1 MKSSQ
6 SYILWLSIATALG
19 AAIYFN
25 SLSFFT
31 KDEPIY
37 SDSIIQ
43 EIPELSSVKD
53 EVDVSIKNV
62 LIYPKQYDKNSIY
75 IDTEISNMNGEG
87 SIQIALT
94 NNGNLVASSEI
105 TLKKNTSNFSQS
117 FLISEK
123 INFNKDFEISI
134 SALQGEKN
142 IVNNRHIFKSNLKI
156 EKPKIAIISGKL
168 NFNSPYISNNLN
180 TEYDHFFP
188 DPINGEMDIT
198 DFWFTEYDIILFD
211 NFPVKPVSDKW
222 FNLFLKKI
230 ISEKSSIIMN
240 SRLSQDVEVLKK
252 FFPIFGIQFED
263 NIDLKNF
270 DNYSRHTKD
279 SFKSS
284 FISSN
289 EIYNVSKN
297 LLSELNDTIDWITL
311 DTEIQF
317 SFYLAN
323 KDYKV
328 NEPIL
333 IYGYSN
339 LVNSEIKNVTANVF
353 RDKEIIETVQ
363 FLYNPVSGYYFTQ
376 FEANDIG
383 DYNFDIINN
392 NKIIDTINVNIYD

>member
-1 MKSSQ
+1 MK
-6 SYILWLSIATALG
+6 LLNKFRN
-19 AAIYFN
+19 YFVIVCPFLMFIISCTSN
-25 SLSFFT
+25 EDISNRIDELNTSKIEDT
-31 KDEPIY
+31 IDEPI
-37 SDSIIQ
+37 D
-43 EIPELSSVKD
+43 L
-53 EVDVSIKNV
+53 SIKNI
-62 LIYPKQYDKNSIY
+62 LIYPNKFDKNSFY
-75 IDTEISNMNGEG
+75 IDTEIFSDRFGQGEV
-87 SIQIALT
+87 QIALL
-94 NNGNLVASSEI
+94 NDGKLVAYNPIII
-105 TLKKNTSNFSQS
+105 TSDERNYFQS
-117 FLISEK
+117 FLISED
-123 INFNKDFEISI
+123 IDFEKDFEISI

-263 NIDLKNF
+263 NMDLKNF

-311 DTEIQF
+311 DTEIQY

>member
-1 MKSSQ
+1 MK
-6 SYILWLSIATALG
+6 LLNKFRN
-19 AAIYFN
+19 YFVFVCPFLMFIISCTSN
-25 SLSFFT
+25 EDTSNRIDELNTSKIEDT
-31 KDEPIY
+31 IDEPI
-37 SDSIIQ
+37 D
-43 EIPELSSVKD
+43 L
-53 EVDVSIKNV
+53 SIKNI
-62 LIYPKQYDKNSIY
+62 LIYPNKFDKNSFY
-75 IDTEISNMNGEG
+75 IDTEIFSDRFGQGEV
-87 SIQIALT
+87 QIALL
-94 NNGNLVASSEI
+94 NDGKLVAYNPIII
-105 TLKKNTSNFSQS
+105 TSDERNYFQS
-117 FLISEK
+117 FLISED
-123 INFNKDFEISI
+123 IDFEKDFEIGI

-211 NFPVKPVSDKW
+211 NFPIKPVSDKW

>member
-1 MKSSQ
+1 MK
-6 SYILWLSIATALG
+6 LLNKFRN
-19 AAIYFN
+19 YFVFVCPFLMFIISCTSN
-25 SLSFFT
+25 EDTSNRIDELNTSKIEDT
-31 KDEPIY
+31 IDEPI
-37 SDSIIQ
+37 D
-43 EIPELSSVKD
+43 L
-53 EVDVSIKNV
+53 SIKNI
-62 LIYPKQYDKNSIY
+62 LIYPNKFDKNSFY
-75 IDTEISNMNGEG
+75 IDTEIFSDRFGQGEV
-87 SIQIALT
+87 QIALL
-94 NNGNLVASSEI
+94 NDGKLVAYNPIII
-105 TLKKNTSNFSQS
+105 TSDERNYFQS
-117 FLISEK
+117 FLISED
-123 INFNKDFEISI
+123 IDFEKDFEISI

-240 SRLSQDVEVLKK
+240 SRLSQDIEVLKK

-263 NIDLKNF
+263 NMDLKNF

>member
-1 MKSSQ
+1 MFIISCTSNEDI
-6 SYILWLSIATALG
+6 SNRIDELNPSI
-19 AAIYFN
+19 IEKN
-25 SLSFFT
+25 I
-31 KDEPIY
+31 DEPI
-37 SDSIIQ
+37 D
-43 EIPELSSVKD
+43 L
-53 EVDVSIKNV
+53 SIKNI
-62 LIYPKQYDKNSIY
+62 LIYPNKFDKNSFY
-75 IDTEISNMNGEG
+75 IDTEIFSDRFGQGEV
-87 SIQIALT
+87 QIALL
-94 NNGNLVASSEI
+94 NDGKLVAYNSIII
-105 TLKKNTSNFSQS
+105 TSDESNYFQS
-117 FLISEK
+117 FLIYED
-123 INFNKDFEISI
+123 IDFEKDFEIGI

-168 NFNSPYISNNLN
+168 NFNSPYIANNLN

-263 NIDLKNF
+263 NMDLKNF
-270 DNYSRHTKD
+270 DNYSRHTKN

-297 LLSELNDTIDWITL
+297 LLTELNDTIDWIIL
-311 DTEIQF
+311 DTEIQY

-339 LVNSEIKNVTANVF
+339 LVNSEIKNVTAKVF
-353 RDKEIIETVQ
+353 RNKEIVETIQ
-363 FLYNPVSGYYFTQ
+363 FLYNPVSGYYFSQ

>member
-1 MKSSQ
+1 MLIISCTSNEDTSNRIDELNPSK
-6 SYILWLSIATALG
+6 IEDTI
-19 AAIYFN
+19 
-25 SLSFFT
+25 
-31 KDEPIY
+31 DEPI
-37 SDSIIQ
+37 D
-43 EIPELSSVKD
+43 L
-53 EVDVSIKNV
+53 SIKNI
-62 LIYPKQYDKNSIY
+62 LIYPNKFDKNSFY
-75 IDTEISNMNGEG
+75 IDTEIFSDRFGQGEV
-87 SIQIALT
+87 QIALL
-94 NNGNLVASSEI
+94 NDGKLVAYNPIII
-105 TLKKNTSNFSQS
+105 TSDERNYFQS
-117 FLISEK
+117 FLISED
-123 INFNKDFEISI
+123 IDFEKDFEISI

>member
-1 MKSSQ
+1 MK
-6 SYILWLSIATALG
+6 LLNKFRN
-19 AAIYFN
+19 YFVFVCPFLMFIISCTSN
-25 SLSFFT
+25 EDTSNRIDELNTSKIEDT
-31 KDEPIY
+31 IDEPI
-37 SDSIIQ
+37 D
-43 EIPELSSVKD
+43 L
-53 EVDVSIKNV
+53 SIKNI
-62 LIYPKQYDKNSIY
+62 LIYPNKFDKNSFY
-75 IDTEISNMNGEG
+75 IDTEIFSDRFGQGEV
-87 SIQIALT
+87 QIALL
-94 NNGNLVASSEI
+94 NDGKLVAYNPIII
-105 TLKKNTSNFSQS
+105 TSDERNYFQS
-117 FLISEK
+117 FLISED
-123 INFNKDFEISI
+123 IDFEKDFEISI

-156 EKPKIAIISGKL
+156 KKPKIAIISGKL

-180 TEYDHFFP
+180 TEYDHFYP

-240 SRLSQDVEVLKK
+240 SRLSQDVEVLEK

-263 NIDLKNF
+263 NMDLKNF
-270 DNYSRHTKD
+270 DNYSRHTKN

>member
-1 MKSSQ
+1 MK
-6 SYILWLSIATALG
+6 LLNKFRN
-19 AAIYFN
+19 YFVFVCPFLMFIISCTSN
-25 SLSFFT
+25 EDTSNRIDELNTSKIEDT
-31 KDEPIY
+31 IDEPI
-37 SDSIIQ
+37 D
-43 EIPELSSVKD
+43 L
-53 EVDVSIKNV
+53 SIKNI
-62 LIYPKQYDKNSIY
+62 LIYPNKFDKNSFY
-75 IDTEISNMNGEG
+75 IDTEIFSDRFGQGEV
-87 SIQIALT
+87 QIALL
-94 NNGNLVASSEI
+94 NDGKLVAYNPIII
-105 TLKKNTSNFSQS
+105 TSDERNYFQS
-117 FLISEK
+117 FLISED
-123 INFNKDFEISI
+123 IDFEKDFEISI

-156 EKPKIAIISGKL
+156 EKLKIAIISGKL

-198 DFWFTEYDIILFD
+198 DFWFTEYDIILLD

-263 NIDLKNF
+263 NMDLKNF
-270 DNYSRHTKD
+270 DNYSRHTKN

>member
-1 MKSSQ
+1 MK
-6 SYILWLSIATALG
+6 LLNKFRN
-19 AAIYFN
+19 YFVFVCPFLMFIISCTSN
-25 SLSFFT
+25 EDTSNRIDELNTSKIEDT
-31 KDEPIY
+31 IDEPI
-37 SDSIIQ
+37 D
-43 EIPELSSVKD
+43 L
-53 EVDVSIKNV
+53 SIKNI
-62 LIYPKQYDKNSIY
+62 LIYPNKFDKNSFY
-75 IDTEISNMNGEG
+75 IDTEIFSDRFGQGEV
-87 SIQIALT
+87 QIALL
-94 NNGNLVASSEI
+94 NDGKLVAYNPIII
-105 TLKKNTSNFSQS
+105 TSDERNYFQS
-117 FLISEK
+117 FLISED
-123 INFNKDFEISI
+123 IDFEKDFEISI

-311 DTEIQF
+311 DTEIQY

-339 LVNSEIKNVTANVF
+339 LVNSEIKNVSANVF
-353 RDKEIIETVQ
+353 RNKEIIETVQ
-363 FLYNPVSGYYFTQ
+363 FLYNPVSGYYFSQ

>member
-1 MKSSQ
+1 MKLLNKFRNYFVFVCPFLMFIISCTSNEDI
-6 SYILWLSIATALG
+6 SNGIDKLNPSIIAET
-19 AAIYFN
+19 I
-25 SLSFFT
+25 
-31 KDEPIY
+31 DEPI
-37 SDSIIQ
+37 D
-43 EIPELSSVKD
+43 L
-53 EVDVSIKNV
+53 SIKNI
-62 LIYPKQYDKNSIY
+62 LIYPNKFDKNSFY
-75 IDTEISNMNGEG
+75 IDTEIFSDRFGQGEV
-87 SIQIALT
+87 QIALL
-94 NNGNLVASSEI
+94 NDGKLVAYNPIII
-105 TLKKNTSNFSQS
+105 TSDERNYFQS
-117 FLISEK
+117 FLISED
-123 INFNKDFEISI
+123 IDFEKDFEISI

-328 NEPIL
+328 NEQIL

>member
-1 MKSSQ
+1 MK
-6 SYILWLSIATALG
+6 LLNKFRN
-19 AAIYFN
+19 YFVIVCPFLMFIISCTSN
-25 SLSFFT
+25 EDISNGIDKLNPSKIEET
-31 KDEPIY
+31 IDEPI
-37 SDSIIQ
+37 D
-43 EIPELSSVKD
+43 L
-53 EVDVSIKNV
+53 SIKNI
-62 LIYPKQYDKNSIY
+62 LIYPNKFDKNSFY
-75 IDTEISNMNGEG
+75 IDAEIFSHRFGQGEV
-87 SIQIALT
+87 QIALM
-94 NNGNLVASSEI
+94 NDGKLVAYNPIII
-105 TLKKNTSNFSQS
+105 TSDKSNYFQS
-117 FLISEK
+117 FLISED
-123 INFNKDFEISI
+123 IDFEKDFEIGI

-142 IVNNRHIFKSNLKI
+142 IVNNRYIFKSNLKI

-168 NFNSPYISNNLN
+168 NFNTPYISNNLN

-263 NIDLKNF
+263 NMDLKNF
-270 DNYSRHTKD
+270 DNYSRHTKN

-297 LLSELNDTIDWITL
+297 LLSELNDTIDWIIL
-311 DTEIQF
+311 DTEIQY

-328 NEPIL
+328 HEPIL

-339 LVNSEIKNVTANVF
+339 LVNSEIKNVTAKVF
-353 RDKEIIETVQ
+353 RNKEIVETIQ
-363 FLYNPVSGYYFTQ
+363 FLYNPVSGYYFSQ

>member
-1 MKSSQ
+1 MK
-6 SYILWLSIATALG
+6 LLNKFRN
-19 AAIYFN
+19 YFVFVCPFLMFIISCTSN
-25 SLSFFT
+25 EDTSNRIDELNTSKIEDT
-31 KDEPIY
+31 IDEPI
-37 SDSIIQ
+37 D
-43 EIPELSSVKD
+43 L
-53 EVDVSIKNV
+53 SIKNI
-62 LIYPKQYDKNSIY
+62 LIYPNKFDKNSFY
-75 IDTEISNMNGEG
+75 IDAEIFSDRFGQGEV
-87 SIQIALT
+87 QIALL
-94 NNGNLVASSEI
+94 NDGKLVAYNPIII
-105 TLKKNTSNFSQS
+105 TSDERNYFQS
-117 FLISEK
+117 FLISED
-123 INFNKDFEISI
+123 IDFEKDFEISI

>member
-1 MKSSQ
+1 MK
-6 SYILWLSIATALG
+6 LLNKFRN
-19 AAIYFN
+19 YFVFVCPFLMFIISCTSN
-25 SLSFFT
+25 EDTSNRIDELNTSKIEDT
-31 KDEPIY
+31 IDEPI
-37 SDSIIQ
+37 D
-43 EIPELSSVKD
+43 L
-53 EVDVSIKNV
+53 SIKNI
-62 LIYPKQYDKNSIY
+62 LIYPNKFDKNSFY
-75 IDTEISNMNGEG
+75 IDTEIFSDRFGQGEV
-87 SIQIALT
+87 QIALL
-94 NNGNLVASSEI
+94 NDGKLVAYNPIII
-105 TLKKNTSNFSQS
+105 TSDERNYFQS
-117 FLISEK
+117 FLISED
-123 INFNKDFEISI
+123 IDFEKDFEISI

-198 DFWFTEYDIILFD
+198 DFWFTEYDIILLD

-270 DNYSRHTKD
+270 DNYSRHIKD

>member
-1 MKSSQ
+1 MK
-6 SYILWLSIATALG
+6 LLNKFRN
-19 AAIYFN
+19 YFVFVCPFLMFIISCTSN
-25 SLSFFT
+25 EDTSNRIDELNTSKIEDT
-31 KDEPIY
+31 IDEPI
-37 SDSIIQ
+37 D
-43 EIPELSSVKD
+43 L
-53 EVDVSIKNV
+53 SIKNI
-62 LIYPKQYDKNSIY
+62 LIYPNKFDKNSFY
-75 IDTEISNMNGEG
+75 IDTEIFSDRFGQGEV
-87 SIQIALT
+87 QIALL
-94 NNGNLVASSEI
+94 NDGKLVAYNPIII
-105 TLKKNTSNFSQS
+105 TSDERNYFQS
-117 FLISEK
+117 FLISED
-123 INFNKDFEISI
+123 IDFEKDFEISI

>member
-1 MKSSQ
+1 MK
-6 SYILWLSIATALG
+6 LLNKFRN
-19 AAIYFN
+19 YFVFVCPFLMFLISCTSN
-25 SLSFFT
+25 EDTSNRIDELNTSKIEDT
-31 KDEPIY
+31 IDEPI
-37 SDSIIQ
+37 D
-43 EIPELSSVKD
+43 L
-53 EVDVSIKNV
+53 SIKNI
-62 LIYPKQYDKNSIY
+62 LIYPNKFDKNSFY
-75 IDTEISNMNGEG
+75 IDTEIFSDRFGQGEV
-87 SIQIALT
+87 QIALL
-94 NNGNLVASSEI
+94 NDGKLVAYNPIII
-105 TLKKNTSNFSQS
+105 TSDERNYFQS
-117 FLISEK
+117 FLISED
-123 INFNKDFEISI
+123 IDFEKDFEISI

>member
-1 MKSSQ
+1 MK
-6 SYILWLSIATALG
+6 LLNKFRN
-19 AAIYFN
+19 YFVFVCPFLMFLISCTSN
-25 SLSFFT
+25 EDTSNRIDELKTSKIEDT
-31 KDEPIY
+31 IDEPI
-37 SDSIIQ
+37 D
-43 EIPELSSVKD
+43 L
-53 EVDVSIKNV
+53 SIKNI
-62 LIYPKQYDKNSIY
+62 LIYPNKFDKNSFY
-75 IDTEISNMNGEG
+75 IDAEIFSDRFGQGEV
-87 SIQIALT
+87 QIALL
-94 NNGNLVASSEI
+94 NDGKLVAYNPIII
-105 TLKKNTSNFSQS
+105 TSDERNYFQS
-117 FLISEK
+117 FLISED
-123 INFNKDFEISI
+123 IDFEKDFEIGI

>member
-1 MKSSQ
+1 MK
-6 SYILWLSIATALG
+6 LLNKFRN
-19 AAIYFN
+19 YFVFVCPFLMFLISCTSN
-25 SLSFFT
+25 EDTSNRIDELNTSKIEDT
-31 KDEPIY
+31 IDEPI
-37 SDSIIQ
+37 D
-43 EIPELSSVKD
+43 L
-53 EVDVSIKNV
+53 SIKNI
-62 LIYPKQYDKNSIY
+62 LIYPNKFDKNSFY
-75 IDTEISNMNGEG
+75 IDTEIFSDRFGQGEV
-87 SIQIALT
+87 QIALL
-94 NNGNLVASSEI
+94 NDGKLVAYNPIII
-105 TLKKNTSNFSQS
+105 TSDERNYFQS
-117 FLISEK
+117 FLISED
-123 INFNKDFEISI
+123 IDFEKDFEISI

-180 TEYDHFFP
+180 TEYDHFYP

-339 LVNSEIKNVTANVF
+339 LVNSEIKNVTANVY
-353 RDKEIIETVQ
+353 RDREIIETVQ
-363 FLYNPVSGYYFTQ
+363 FLYNPISGYYFTQ

>member
-1 MKSSQ
+1 MK
-6 SYILWLSIATALG
+6 LLNKFRN
-19 AAIYFN
+19 YFVFVCPFLMFIISCTSN
-25 SLSFFT
+25 EDTSNRIDELNTSKIEDT
-31 KDEPIY
+31 IDEPI
-37 SDSIIQ
+37 D
-43 EIPELSSVKD
+43 L
-53 EVDVSIKNV
+53 SIKNI
-62 LIYPKQYDKNSIY
+62 LIYPNKFDKNSFY
-75 IDTEISNMNGEG
+75 IDTEIFSDRFGQGEV
-87 SIQIALT
+87 QIALL
-94 NNGNLVASSEI
+94 NDGKLVAYNPIII
-105 TLKKNTSNFSQS
+105 TSDERNYFQS
-117 FLISEK
+117 FLISED
-123 INFNKDFEISI
+123 IDFEKDFEISI
-134 SALQGEKN
+134 SALQGEEN

-198 DFWFTEYDIILFD
+198 DFWFTEYDIIMFD

-339 LVNSEIKNVTANVF
+339 LVNSEIKNVIANVF

>member
-1 MKSSQ
+1 MKLLNK
-6 SYILWLSIATALG
+6 YRN
-19 AAIYFN
+19 YFVFVCPFLMFIISCTSN
-25 SLSFFT
+25 EDTSNRIDELNTSKIEDT
-31 KDEPIY
+31 IDEPI
-37 SDSIIQ
+37 D
-43 EIPELSSVKD
+43 L
-53 EVDVSIKNV
+53 SIKNI
-62 LIYPKQYDKNSIY
+62 LIYPNKFDKNSFY
-75 IDTEISNMNGEG
+75 IDAEIFSDRFGQGEV
-87 SIQIALT
+87 QIALL
-94 NNGNLVASSEI
+94 NDGKLVAYNPIII
-105 TLKKNTSNFSQS
+105 TSDERNYFQS
-117 FLISEK
+117 FLISED
-123 INFNKDFEISI
+123 IDFEKDFEISI

-311 DTEIQF
+311 DTEIQY

>member
-1 MKSSQ
+1 MK
-6 SYILWLSIATALG
+6 LLNKFRN
-19 AAIYFN
+19 YFVFVCPFLMFIISCTSN
-25 SLSFFT
+25 EDTSNRIDELKTSKIEDT
-31 KDEPIY
+31 IDEPI
-37 SDSIIQ
+37 D
-43 EIPELSSVKD
+43 L
-53 EVDVSIKNV
+53 SIKNI
-62 LIYPKQYDKNSIY
+62 LIYPNKFDKNSFY
-75 IDTEISNMNGEG
+75 IDTEIFSDRFGQGEV
-87 SIQIALT
+87 QIALL
-94 NNGNLVASSEI
+94 NDGKLVAYNPIII
-105 TLKKNTSNFSQS
+105 TSDERNYFQS
-117 FLISEK
+117 FLISED
-123 INFNKDFEISI
+123 IDFEKDFEISI

>member
-1 MKSSQ
+1 MFIISCTSNEDISNRIDELKPSK
-6 SYILWLSIATALG
+6 IEKNIDESIDL
-19 AAIYFN
+19 
-25 SLSFFT
+25 
-31 KDEPIY
+31 
-37 SDSIIQ
+37 
-43 EIPELSSVKD
+43 
-53 EVDVSIKNV
+53 SIKNI
-62 LIYPKQYDKNSIY
+62 LIYPNKFDKNSFY
-75 IDTEISNMNGEG
+75 IDTEIFSDRFGQGEV
-87 SIQIALT
+87 QIALL
-94 NNGNLVASSEI
+94 NDGKLVAYNPIII
-105 TLKKNTSNFSQS
+105 TSDERNYFQS
-117 FLISEK
+117 FLISED
-123 INFNKDFEISI
+123 IDFEKDFEIGI

-263 NIDLKNF
+263 NMDLKNF
-270 DNYSRHTKD
+270 DNYSRYTKD

-311 DTEIQF
+311 DTEIQY

-339 LVNSEIKNVTANVF
+339 LVNSEIKNVTANVL
-353 RDKEIIETVQ
+353 RNNEIIETVQ

>member
-1 MKSSQ
+1 MK
-6 SYILWLSIATALG
+6 LLNKFRN
-19 AAIYFN
+19 YFVFVCPFLMFIISCTSN
-25 SLSFFT
+25 EDISNGIDKLNPSKIEET
-31 KDEPIY
+31 IDEPI
-37 SDSIIQ
+37 D
-43 EIPELSSVKD
+43 L
-53 EVDVSIKNV
+53 SIKNI
-62 LIYPKQYDKNSIY
+62 LIYPNKFDKNSFY
-75 IDTEISNMNGEG
+75 IDTEIFSDRFGQGEV
-87 SIQIALT
+87 QIALL
-94 NNGNLVASSEI
+94 NDGKLVAYNPIII
-105 TLKKNTSNFSQS
+105 TSDERNYFQS
-117 FLISEK
+117 FLISED
-123 INFNKDFEISI
+123 IDFEKDFEISI

>member
-1 MKSSQ
+1 MK
-6 SYILWLSIATALG
+6 LLNKFRN
-19 AAIYFN
+19 YFVFVCPFLMFIISCTSN
-25 SLSFFT
+25 EDTSNRIDELNTSKIEDT
-31 KDEPIY
+31 IDEPI
-37 SDSIIQ
+37 D
-43 EIPELSSVKD
+43 L
-53 EVDVSIKNV
+53 SIKNI
-62 LIYPKQYDKNSIY
+62 LIYPNKFDKNSFY
-75 IDTEISNMNGEG
+75 IDTEIFSDRFGQGEV
-87 SIQIALT
+87 QIALL
-94 NNGNLVASSEI
+94 NDGKLVAYNPIII
-105 TLKKNTSNFSQS
+105 TSDERNYFQS
-117 FLISEK
+117 FLISED
-123 INFNKDFEISI
+123 IDFEKDFEISI

-240 SRLSQDVEVLKK
+240 SRLSQDVEVLEK

-270 DNYSRHTKD
+270 DNYSRHTKN

-297 LLSELNDTIDWITL
+297 LLSELNDTIDWIIL
-311 DTEIQF
+311 DTEIQY

-339 LVNSEIKNVTANVF
+339 LVNSEVKNVSANVF
-353 RDKEIIETVQ
+353 RNKEIIETVQ

>member
-1 MKSSQ
+1 MK
-6 SYILWLSIATALG
+6 LLNKFRN
-19 AAIYFN
+19 YFVFVCPFLMFLISCTSN
-25 SLSFFT
+25 EDTSNRIDELKTSKIEDT
-31 KDEPIY
+31 IDEPI
-37 SDSIIQ
+37 D
-43 EIPELSSVKD
+43 L
-53 EVDVSIKNV
+53 SIKNI
-62 LIYPKQYDKNSIY
+62 LIYPNKFDKNSFY
-75 IDTEISNMNGEG
+75 IDTEIFSDRFGQGEV
-87 SIQIALT
+87 QIALL
-94 NNGNLVASSEI
+94 NDGKLVAYNPIII
-105 TLKKNTSNFSQS
+105 TSDERNYFQS
-117 FLISEK
+117 FLISED
-123 INFNKDFEISI
+123 IDFEKDFEISI

-263 NIDLKNF
+263 NMDLKNF

>member
-1 MKSSQ
+1 MK
-6 SYILWLSIATALG
+6 LLNKFRN
-19 AAIYFN
+19 YFVFVCPFLMFLISCTSN
-25 SLSFFT
+25 EDTSNRIDELKTSKIEDT
-31 KDEPIY
+31 IDEPI
-37 SDSIIQ
+37 D
-43 EIPELSSVKD
+43 L
-53 EVDVSIKNV
+53 SIKNI
-62 LIYPKQYDKNSIY
+62 LIYPNKFDKNSFY
-75 IDTEISNMNGEG
+75 IDTEIFSDRFGQGEV
-87 SIQIALT
+87 QIALL
-94 NNGNLVASSEI
+94 NDGKLVAYNPIII
-105 TLKKNTSNFSQS
+105 TSDERNYFQS
-117 FLISEK
+117 FLISED
-123 INFNKDFEISI
+123 IDFEKDFEISI

>member
-1 MKSSQ
+1 MK
-6 SYILWLSIATALG
+6 LLNKFRN
-19 AAIYFN
+19 YFVFVCPFLMFIISCTSN
-25 SLSFFT
+25 EDTSNRIDELNTSKIEDT
-31 KDEPIY
+31 IDEPI
-37 SDSIIQ
+37 D
-43 EIPELSSVKD
+43 L
-53 EVDVSIKNV
+53 SIKNI
-62 LIYPKQYDKNSIY
+62 LIYPNKFDKNSFY
-75 IDTEISNMNGEG
+75 IDTEIFSDRFGQGEV
-87 SIQIALT
+87 QIALL
-94 NNGNLVASSEI
+94 NDGKLVAYNPIII
-105 TLKKNTSNFSQS
+105 TSDERNYFQS
-117 FLISEK
+117 FLISED
-123 INFNKDFEISI
+123 IDFEKDFEISI

-188 DPINGEMDIT
+188 DPINREMDIT

-230 ISEKSSIIMN
+230 ISDESSIIMN

-270 DNYSRHTKD
+270 GNYSRHTKD
-279 SFKSS
+279 YFKSS

-311 DTEIQF
+311 ETDTEIQY

-353 RDKEIIETVQ
+353 RDREIIETVQ
-363 FLYNPVSGYYFTQ
+363 FLYNPISGYYFTQ

>member
-1 MKSSQ
+1 MK
-6 SYILWLSIATALG
+6 LLNKFRN
-19 AAIYFN
+19 YFVFVCPFLMFIISCTSN
-25 SLSFFT
+25 EDTSNRIDELNTSKIEDT
-31 KDEPIY
+31 IDEPI
-37 SDSIIQ
+37 D
-43 EIPELSSVKD
+43 L
-53 EVDVSIKNV
+53 SIKNI
-62 LIYPKQYDKNSIY
+62 LIYPNKFDKNSFY
-75 IDTEISNMNGEG
+75 IDTEIFSDRFGQGEV
-87 SIQIALT
+87 QIALL
-94 NNGNLVASSEI
+94 NDGKLVAYNPIII
-105 TLKKNTSNFSQS
+105 TSDKSNYFQS
-117 FLISEK
+117 FLISED
-123 INFNKDFEISI
+123 IDFEKDFEISI

>member
-1 MKSSQ
+1 MK
-6 SYILWLSIATALG
+6 LLNKFRN
-19 AAIYFN
+19 YFVFVCPFLMFIISCTSN
-25 SLSFFT
+25 EDTSNRIDELNTSKIEDT
-31 KDEPIY
+31 IDEPI
-37 SDSIIQ
+37 D
-43 EIPELSSVKD
+43 L
-53 EVDVSIKNV
+53 SIKNI
-62 LIYPKQYDKNSIY
+62 LIYPNKFDKNSFY
-75 IDTEISNMNGEG
+75 IDTEIFSDRFGQGEV
-87 SIQIALT
+87 QIALL
-94 NNGNLVASSEI
+94 NDGKLVAYNPIII
-105 TLKKNTSNFSQS
+105 TSDERNYFQS
-117 FLISEK
+117 FLISED
-123 INFNKDFEISI
+123 IDFEKDFEISI

-198 DFWFTEYDIILFD
+198 DFWFTEYDIIMFD

>member
-1 MKSSQ
+1 MFIISCTSNEDISNRIDELKPSKIEKNIDKS
-6 SYILWLSIATALG
+6 IDL
-19 AAIYFN
+19 
-25 SLSFFT
+25 
-31 KDEPIY
+31 
-37 SDSIIQ
+37 
-43 EIPELSSVKD
+43 
-53 EVDVSIKNV
+53 SIKNI
-62 LIYPKQYDKNSIY
+62 LIYPNKFDKNSFY
-75 IDTEISNMNGEG
+75 IDTEIFSDRFGQGEV
-87 SIQIALT
+87 QIALL
-94 NNGNLVASSEI
+94 NDGKLVAYNPIII
-105 TLKKNTSNFSQS
+105 TSGESNYFQS
-117 FLISEK
+117 FLISED
-123 INFNKDFEISI
+123 IDFEKDFEIGI

-198 DFWFTEYDIILFD
+198 DFWFTEYDIILLD

-263 NIDLKNF
+263 NMDLKNF

-311 DTEIQF
+311 DTEIQY

-323 KDYKV
+323 KNYKID
-328 NEPIL
+328 EPIL

-339 LVNSEIKNVTANVF
+339 IFDSEIKNIKANVF
-353 RDKEIIETVQ
+353 RNKDIIQTIQ
-363 FLYNPVSGYYFTQ
+363 FLYNPISGYYFSQ
-376 FEANDIG
+376 FEAKDIG

>member
-1 MKSSQ
+1 MKLLNKFRNYFVFVCPFLMFIISCTSNEDISNGIDKLNSSK
-6 SYILWLSIATALG
+6 IEETI
-19 AAIYFN
+19 
-25 SLSFFT
+25 
-31 KDEPIY
+31 DEPI
-37 SDSIIQ
+37 D
-43 EIPELSSVKD
+43 L
-53 EVDVSIKNV
+53 SIKNI
-62 LIYPKQYDKNSIY
+62 LIYPNKFDKNSFY
-75 IDTEISNMNGEG
+75 IDTEIFSDRFGQGEV
-87 SIQIALT
+87 QIALL
-94 NNGNLVASSEI
+94 NDGKLVAYNPIII
-105 TLKKNTSNFSQS
+105 TSDERNYFQS
-117 FLISEK
+117 FLISED
-123 INFNKDFEISI
+123 IDFEKDFEIGI

-263 NIDLKNF
+263 NMDLKNF
-270 DNYSRHTKD
+270 DNYSRHTKN

-311 DTEIQF
+311 DTEIQY

-339 LVNSEIKNVTANVF
+339 LVNSEIKNVTAKVF
-353 RDKEIIETVQ
+353 RNKEIIETVQ
-363 FLYNPVSGYYFTQ
+363 FLYNPVSGYYFSQ

>member
-1 MKSSQ
+1 MK
-6 SYILWLSIATALG
+6 LLNKFRN
-19 AAIYFN
+19 YFVFVCPFLMFIISCTSN
-25 SLSFFT
+25 EDTSNRIDELNPSKIEDT
-31 KDEPIY
+31 IDEPI
-37 SDSIIQ
+37 D
-43 EIPELSSVKD
+43 L
-53 EVDVSIKNV
+53 SIKNI
-62 LIYPKQYDKNSIY
+62 LIYPNKFDKNSFY
-75 IDTEISNMNGEG
+75 IDAEIFSDRFGQGEV
-87 SIQIALT
+87 QIALL
-94 NNGNLVASSEI
+94 NDGKLVAYNPIII
-105 TLKKNTSNFSQS
+105 TSDERNYFQS
-117 FLISEK
+117 FLISED
-123 INFNKDFEISI
+123 IDFEKDFEIGI

-263 NIDLKNF
+263 NMDLKNF

>member
-1 MKSSQ
+1 MFLISCTSNEDTSNRIDELNTSK
-6 SYILWLSIATALG
+6 IEDTI
-19 AAIYFN
+19 
-25 SLSFFT
+25 
-31 KDEPIY
+31 DEPI
-37 SDSIIQ
+37 D
-43 EIPELSSVKD
+43 L
-53 EVDVSIKNV
+53 SIKNI
-62 LIYPKQYDKNSIY
+62 LIYPNKFDKNSFY
-75 IDTEISNMNGEG
+75 IDTEIFSDRFGQGEV
-87 SIQIALT
+87 QIALL
-94 NNGNLVASSEI
+94 NDGKLVAYNPIII
-105 TLKKNTSNFSQS
+105 TSDERNYFQS
-117 FLISEK
+117 FLISED
-123 INFNKDFEISI
+123 IDFEKDFEISI

>member
-1 MKSSQ
+1 MK
-6 SYILWLSIATALG
+6 LLNKFRN
-19 AAIYFN
+19 YFVFVCPFLMFIISCTSN
-25 SLSFFT
+25 EDTSNRIDELNTSKIEDT
-31 KDEPIY
+31 IDEPI
-37 SDSIIQ
+37 D
-43 EIPELSSVKD
+43 L
-53 EVDVSIKNV
+53 SIKNI
-62 LIYPKQYDKNSIY
+62 LIYPNKFDKNSFY
-75 IDTEISNMNGEG
+75 IDTEIFSDRFGQGEV
-87 SIQIALT
+87 QIALL
-94 NNGNLVASSEI
+94 NDGKLVAYNPIII
-105 TLKKNTSNFSQS
+105 TSDERNYFQS
-117 FLISEK
+117 FLISED
-123 INFNKDFEISI
+123 IDFEKDFEISI

-311 DTEIQF
+311 DTEIQY

-339 LVNSEIKNVTANVF
+339 LVNSEIKNVTAKVF
-353 RDKEIIETVQ
+353 RNKEIIETLQ
-363 FLYNPVSGYYFTQ
+363 FLYNPVSGYYFSQ

>member
-1 MKSSQ
+1 MFIISCTSNEDI
-6 SYILWLSIATALG
+6 SNRIDELNPSI
-19 AAIYFN
+19 IEKN
-25 SLSFFT
+25 I
-31 KDEPIY
+31 DEPI
-37 SDSIIQ
+37 D
-43 EIPELSSVKD
+43 L
-53 EVDVSIKNV
+53 SIKNI
-62 LIYPKQYDKNSIY
+62 LIYPNKFDKNSFY
-75 IDTEISNMNGEG
+75 IDTEIFSDRFGQGEV
-87 SIQIALT
+87 QIALL
-94 NNGNLVASSEI
+94 NDGKLVAYNSIII
-105 TLKKNTSNFSQS
+105 TSDESNYFQS
-117 FLISEK
+117 FLIYED
-123 INFNKDFEISI
+123 IDFEKDFEIGI

-168 NFNSPYISNNLN
+168 NFNSPYIANNLN

-240 SRLSQDVEVLKK
+240 SRISQDVEVLKK
-252 FFPIFGIQFED
+252 FFPIFGIQFEN

-311 DTEIQF
+311 DTEIQY
-317 SFYLAN
+317 SFYPAN
-323 KDYKV
+323 KDYKL

-333 IYGYSN
+333 IYGFSN
-339 LVNSEIKNVTANVF
+339 LVNSEIKNVTAKVF
-353 RDKEIIETVQ
+353 RNKEIVETIQ
-363 FLYNPVSGYYFTQ
+363 FLYNPISGYYFSQ

>member
-1 MKSSQ
+1 MK
-6 SYILWLSIATALG
+6 LLNKFRN
-19 AAIYFN
+19 YFVFVCPFLMFIISCTSN
-25 SLSFFT
+25 EDTSNRIDELNTSKIEDT
-31 KDEPIY
+31 IDEPI
-37 SDSIIQ
+37 D
-43 EIPELSSVKD
+43 L
-53 EVDVSIKNV
+53 SIKNI
-62 LIYPKQYDKNSIY
+62 LIYPNKFDKNSFY
-75 IDTEISNMNGEG
+75 IDTEIFSDRFGQGEV
-87 SIQIALT
+87 QIALL
-94 NNGNLVASSEI
+94 NDGKLVAYNPIII
-105 TLKKNTSNFSQS
+105 TSDERNYFQS
-117 FLISEK
+117 FLISED
-123 INFNKDFEISI
+123 IDFEKDFEISI

-311 DTEIQF
+311 DTEIQY

>member
-1 MKSSQ
+1 MK
-6 SYILWLSIATALG
+6 LFNKFKN
-19 AAIYFN
+19 YFVIICPFLMFIISCTSN
-25 SLSFFT
+25 EDTSNRIDELNTSKIEDT
-31 KDEPIY
+31 IDEPI
-37 SDSIIQ
+37 D
-43 EIPELSSVKD
+43 L
-53 EVDVSIKNV
+53 SIKNI
-62 LIYPKQYDKNSIY
+62 LIYPNKFDKNSFY
-75 IDTEISNMNGEG
+75 IDAEIFSHRFGKGEV
-87 SIQIALT
+87 QIALL
-94 NNGNLVASSEI
+94 NDGKLVAYNPIII
-105 TLKKNTSNFSQS
+105 TSDERNYFQS
-117 FLISEK
+117 FLISED
-123 INFNKDFEISI
+123 IDFEKDFEISI

-263 NIDLKNF
+263 NMDLKNF

-311 DTEIQF
+311 DTEIQY

>member
-1 MKSSQ
+1 MK
-6 SYILWLSIATALG
+6 LLNKFRN
-19 AAIYFN
+19 YFVFVCPFLMFIISCTSN
-25 SLSFFT
+25 EDTSNRIDELNTSKIEDT
-31 KDEPIY
+31 IDEPI
-37 SDSIIQ
+37 D
-43 EIPELSSVKD
+43 L
-53 EVDVSIKNV
+53 SIKNI
-62 LIYPKQYDKNSIY
+62 LIYPNKFDKNSFY
-75 IDTEISNMNGEG
+75 IDTEIFSDRFGQGEV
-87 SIQIALT
+87 QIALL
-94 NNGNLVASSEI
+94 NDGKLVAYNPIII
-105 TLKKNTSNFSQS
+105 TSDERNYFQS
-117 FLISEK
+117 FLISED
-123 INFNKDFEISI
+123 IDFEKDFEISI

-263 NIDLKNF
+263 NMDLKNF

-311 DTEIQF
+311 DTEIQY

-339 LVNSEIKNVTANVF
+339 LVNSEIKNVTANVL
-353 RDKEIIETVQ
+353 RNNEIIETVQ
-363 FLYNPVSGYYFTQ
+363 FLYNPVSGYYFSQ
-376 FEANDIG
+376 FEADDIG